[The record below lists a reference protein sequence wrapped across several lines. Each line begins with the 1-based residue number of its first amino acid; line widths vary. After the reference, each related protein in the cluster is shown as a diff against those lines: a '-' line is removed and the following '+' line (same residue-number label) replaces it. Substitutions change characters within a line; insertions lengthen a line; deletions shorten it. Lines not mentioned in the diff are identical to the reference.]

1 MHLNSLH
8 EVSTV
13 IIISHIVEYMY
24 SSVVVYS
31 KILEIEL
38 LRCVHS
44 KHFNNNYYCDPR
56 IDSFCYMTSR
66 RRFAALI
73 LISFLHR

>member
-1 MHLNSLH
+1 MHLSSLH

-13 IIISHIVEYMY
+13 IIIRHIVEYMY

-38 LRCVHS
+38 LH
-44 KHFNNNYYCDPR
+44 
-56 IDSFCYMTSR
+56 
-66 RRFAALI
+66 
-73 LISFLHR
+73 

>member
-1 MHLNSLH
+1 MHLSSLH

-13 IIISHIVEYMY
+13 IIIRHKIIVEYMY

-38 LRCVHS
+38 LH
-44 KHFNNNYYCDPR
+44 
-56 IDSFCYMTSR
+56 
-66 RRFAALI
+66 
-73 LISFLHR
+73 